1 MTRRKILGSG
11 ALALSILSLICLPRH
26 LPGPSTASA
35 APSFR
40 ATLDNTQLTLSGS
53 IGSEAHRSAVIAR
66 AQELLTGSRIRI
78 FDQLT
83 SHEDVASAGWEAAL
97 PALLGTLIALKGKG
111 SLEISNQVIAVNGTA
126 ASPEHKAQVMRE
138 LTAAAGPS
146 YRIEDHLTV
155 GTHSDTTGHSSRV
168 SVQTGLDD
176 ILRRESIG
184 FQSNSDT
191 LTSRGRATL
200 DKLIPILRRAPDL
213 AVEVGGHTDPYGD
226 PTYNLQL
233 SLRRAESVR
242 QYLLDHHVPNRLSAV
257 GYGSTRPLSNERTR
271 AAQQKNRR
279 IELRVKEER

>member
-11 ALALSILSLICLPRH
+11 ALALSILSLVCLPRH

-242 QYLLDHHVPNRLSAV
+242 QYLLDHNVPNRLSAV